1 MDELISIMNV
11 FNLNYNSL
19 VFKSALKIITT
30 NQEIKLLPDD
40 LQKICFFVNEYQKIK
55 KMFLSGKYC
64 ETNTNTKINI
74 VRIGVYIKDYEF
86 IKKIFPKLC
95 YFFRICGNK
104 MIILYYIF
112 MIILTD
118 IQLLNIL
125 ICLDWFDFNKKIPF
139 EGYCKVEDEYYDFLE
154 YYDKFKVN
162 ITDYNCYDLL
172 KEGNFDEFKKIYEK
186 DLTFGGLLN
195 KCLKEKIPDMRIK
208 FWIQNIG
215 FQQTYSNEKW
225 IEDILKQLPQ
235 NMYTNELV
243 FKIVYFFDY
252 PLDLSNNHIQSVVD
266 QLSTNKF
273 RNTYDEEEYNYYNIR
288 VAYNLIKHYKNK
300 LINDINLKYF
310 IWGSWDLIR
319 IILKNKMI
327 INFDKILYIIYSKE
341 IFYLQYIEE
350 VYADDDLEDEEDDYI
365 KLLKFDNA
373 MICDMTVK
381 FIENLLVCMCK
392 ANKKLMKLRAYMLD
406 NPEKYILPNYDI
418 IHFITRVR
426 SLRSDISCKS
436 IYSGYW
442 ILSEYDMCDG
452 KVIPLEHVKKL
463 QKFILDVPE
472 KSIKK
477 IIKLIFAQQNAF
489 DIFCGEYLKHQLDNV
504 ISYVSKKRLLEIF
517 TIETDEK
524 ILYKIFMKVFY
535 FEIPF
540 SLFIFS
546 KKKKG
551 NSNMLLQDIPPKLLV
566 RMVDKL
572 ILKDFIKICDISQEA
587 QNIYN
592 KANPKDNIVS
602 NN

>member
-1 MDELISIMNV
+1 MDELIPIMNM

-30 NQEIKLLPDD
+30 NQEFKLLPND
-40 LQKICFFVNEYQKIK
+40 LQKICFFANEYQKRK
-55 KMFLSGKYC
+55 KIFLSGKYH
-64 ETNTNTKINI
+64 ETNTKINI
-74 VRIGVYIKDYEF
+74 IRIGVYIKDYEF

-95 YFFRICGNK
+95 YFFREFGNK

-125 ICLDWFDFNKKIPF
+125 ICLDWCDFNKKISF
-139 EGYCKVEDEYYDFLE
+139 GGYCKAEDEYYDFLE

-162 ITDYNCYDLL
+162 ISDYNCYDLL

-186 DLTFGGLLN
+186 DLTFVGLLN

-225 IEDILKQLPQ
+225 IEDIIKQLPQ

-273 RNTYDEEEYNYYNIR
+273 RNTHDEEEYNYYNIR

-300 LINDINLKYF
+300 LINNINLKYF
-310 IWGSWDLIR
+310 IWGSWDLIN

-327 INFDKILYIIYSKE
+327 INFDKILHIICSKE

-350 VYADDDLEDEEDDYI
+350 VYTDDDLEDEEDDYI

-373 MICDMTVK
+373 IISDMSVK
-381 FIENLLVCMCK
+381 FIQNMLVCMCK
-392 ANKKLMKLRAYMLD
+392 ANKKLMKLKAYMLD
-406 NPEKYILPNYDI
+406 NPEKYDLPNYDI

-436 IYSGYW
+436 IYCGYW

-463 QKFILDVPE
+463 QKFILDVPK

-504 ISYVSKKRLLEIF
+504 ISYVSKKKLLEIF
-517 TIETDEK
+517 IIETDEK
-524 ILYKIFMKVFY
+524 ILDKIFMKVFY

-540 SLFIFS
+540 SLFS

-572 ILKDFIKICDISQEA
+572 IFKNYIKICDISQEA

-592 KANPKDNIVS
+592 NANPRDNIS
-602 NN
+602 ANN